1 MCWKRKGYFAMTQV
15 EKWVRDLVA
24 EVIPPSILV
33 VGRRFRHK
41 GRVVEIVSGTYW
53 GTHGI
58 SNHWHWRPVLADGSL
73 GPEDYGYDNEGAF
86 EPLLGL
92 AQ

>member
-1 MCWKRKGYFAMTQV
+1 MTQV

-41 GRVVEIVSGTYW
+41 GRVVEIIGGTYW
-53 GTHGI
+53 ADYGI
-58 SNHWHWRPVLADGSL
+58 SNYWYWRAVQADGSL
-73 GPEDYGYDNEGAF
+73 GPVERGYDDGAF
-86 EPLLGL
+86 APLLGL
-92 AQ
+92 VAQ